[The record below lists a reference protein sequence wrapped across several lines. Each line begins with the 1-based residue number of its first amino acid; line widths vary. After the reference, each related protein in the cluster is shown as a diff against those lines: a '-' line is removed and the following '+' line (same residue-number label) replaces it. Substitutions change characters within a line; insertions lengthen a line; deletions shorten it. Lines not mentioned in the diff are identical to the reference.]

1 MKQQEV
7 KMIKA
12 VFFDVD
18 GTLVSHTR
26 GEVSASTREAVSRLK
41 AKGIRC
47 VVATGRHMSELRKL
61 PVKDIG
67 FDAYITLN
75 GQLCLGRDHTVISSS
90 EITGVDKDRII
101 RLFEE
106 KEIPIILVEKERM
119 YINFVNREVE
129 QTQKDISSDM
139 PERREYTGGEIY
151 QAIAYVGKGREDWLK
166 NILPGSRITR
176 WNDRAVDII
185 SRNGGKV
192 TGIKQY
198 LKENHISAQES
209 MAFGDGE
216 NDMEMLEFAGVGI
229 AMGNAED
236 MVKKSADYVTDSV
249 DNRGIENAF
258 LQAFYLPF
266 PCARNFSR
274 AVQADWAI
282 SAAPMGKA
290 SSSTRKRAL
299 CQPGFSLPG

>member
-1 MKQQEV
+1 MNKNRRIKPMKQQEV

-26 GEVSASTREAVSRLK
+26 GEVSASTREVVSRLK

-139 PERREYTGGEIY
+139 PE
-151 QAIAYVGKGREDWLK
+151 LK

-249 DNRGIENAF
+249 DNRGIENA
-258 LQAFYLPF
+258 LRY
-266 PCARNFSR
+266 FS
-274 AVQADWAI
+274 VI
-282 SAAPMGKA
+282 
-290 SSSTRKRAL
+290 
-299 CQPGFSLPG
+299 

>member
-1 MKQQEV
+1 
-7 KMIKA
+7 
-12 VFFDVD
+12 
-18 GTLVSHTR
+18 
-26 GEVSASTREAVSRLK
+26 
-41 AKGIRC
+41 
-47 VVATGRHMSELRKL
+47 
-61 PVKDIG
+61 
-67 FDAYITLN
+67 
-75 GQLCLGRDHTVISSS
+75 
-90 EITGVDKDRII
+90 
-101 RLFEE
+101 
-106 KEIPIILVEKERM
+106 
-119 YINFVNREVE
+119 
-129 QTQKDISSDM
+129 M

-151 QAIAYVGKGREDWLK
+151 QAIAYVGKDREDWLK

-249 DNRGIENAF
+249 DNRGIENA
-258 LQAFYLPF
+258 LRY
-266 PCARNFSR
+266 FS
-274 AVQADWAI
+274 VI
-282 SAAPMGKA
+282 
-290 SSSTRKRAL
+290 
-299 CQPGFSLPG
+299 

>member
-1 MKQQEV
+1 MNKNRRIKPMKQQEV

-106 KEIPIILVEKERM
+106 KEIPIILVEKDRM

-151 QAIAYVGKGREDWLK
+151 QAIAYVGKDREDWLK

-192 TGIKQY
+192 TGIKRY

-249 DNRGIENAF
+249 DNRGIENA
-258 LQAFYLPF
+258 LRY
-266 PCARNFSR
+266 FS
-274 AVQADWAI
+274 VI
-282 SAAPMGKA
+282 
-290 SSSTRKRAL
+290 
-299 CQPGFSLPG
+299 

>member
-26 GEVSASTREAVSRLK
+26 REVSASTREAVSRLK

-151 QAIAYVGKGREDWLK
+151 QAIAYVGKDREDWLK

-249 DNRGIENAF
+249 DNRGIENALRYF
-258 LQAFYLPF
+258 SVILQIYRPKTVGLMQDVFA
-266 PCARNFSR
+266 
-274 AVQADWAI
+274 ADGDMAQVP
-282 SAAPMGKA
+282 AP
-290 SSSTRKRAL
+290 
-299 CQPGFSLPG
+299 